1 MTDILLEI
9 LKAMLTAAVPVLTAF
24 LCGLIHKAAAW
35 FGKKLKNDQTNAYM
49 SEIRKAVI
57 SAVNYVNQTF
67 VDALKDDPEAEFD
80 AEQQEAAFEEAYRTA
95 VETISDAALAYLTET
110 FGDVRKYLTVK
121 IEEAV
126 RECKKR

>member
-1 MTDILLEI
+1 MDILWKVLE
-9 LKAMLTAAVPVLTAF
+9 AMLTAAVPVLTAF
-24 LCGLIHKAAAW
+24 LCNLIHKAAERL
-35 FGKKLKNDQTNAYM
+35 GERLKADKTNAYM

-67 VDALKDDPEAEFD
+67 VDAMKEDPEVEFD
-80 AEQQEAAFEEAYRTA
+80 AEQQEAAFEEAYQTA
-95 VETISDAALAYLTET
+95 IETISEAALTYLTET